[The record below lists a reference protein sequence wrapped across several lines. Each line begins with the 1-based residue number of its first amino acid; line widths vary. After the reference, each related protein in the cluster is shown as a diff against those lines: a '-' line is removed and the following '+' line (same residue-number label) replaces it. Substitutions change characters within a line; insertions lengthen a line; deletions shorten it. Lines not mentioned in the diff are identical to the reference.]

1 MNNLSDNLRK
11 KMGENVGNKVSE
23 EDILYSLKPLI
34 DEYFAGDCTC
44 DGKEITYVL
53 PGGEKFA
60 INVKK
65 V

>member
-44 DGKEITYVL
+44 DGKEIVYVL

-60 INVKK
+60 IKVKK